1 MADKPRIL
9 VTGGAGYIGSHTC
22 KVLAAAGY
30 VPVTYDSL
38 ALGHQWAVGFG
49 PLVEGDLADGDRI
62 RDAITEYS
70 IEAVVHFAANAY
82 VGESVEDPR
91 KYFRN
96 NVVNSLNLLEAVVD
110 MNVKHLVYSSTCS
123 IYGIPKEV
131 PIPEDHPQH
140 PLNPYGES
148 KRFVETATE
157 WFGEAYGLQ
166 WAALRYFNAAGADSE
181 GEIGED
187 HDPETHL
194 IPVVIEAAL
203 GRRPHVEIFG
213 TDYPTED
220 GTAVR
225 DYVHVTDLGAAHL
238 SALGVSLSR
247 RGAGRLQS
255 GNRHR
260 AQRPAGYPVGA
271 RGERAGSAIQG
282 NGPPSGRSSRAGCRR
297 ESGRRY
303 SWVAASIPG
312 AGSDRGYCLEM
323 ALEKGGGLAAADYLR
338 RSRHAFTTSPAS
350 ISREFPFLWSPSF
363 RTVVRWPILRYR
375 APGPM
380 RFQKDESSFISF
392 HQGVP
397 DVTCRRHRVAD
408 LPGIAQLD
416 EQRLHTQVGEPA
428 PDTFC
433 RCHGTESNRR
443 HEDFQS
449 SALPTEL
456 PWHDGKVD

>member
-238 SALGVSLSR
+238 SALEYLFRGGEPDAFNLGTGIGHSVRQVIQSVQEVSGREVPFKETDRR
-247 RGAGRLQS
+247 RGD
-255 GNRHR
+255 
-260 AQRPAGYPVGA
+260 
-271 RGERAGSAIQG
+271 
-282 NGPPSGRSSRAGCRR
+282 PPELVADASRAADILGWRPQFP
-297 ESGRRY
+297 ELDQIVDTAWKWHSKK
-303 SWVAASIPG
+303 
-312 AGSDRGYCLEM
+312 AGG
-323 ALEKGGGLAAADYLR
+323 
-338 RSRHAFTTSPAS
+338 
-350 ISREFPFLWSPSF
+350 
-363 RTVVRWPILRYR
+363 
-375 APGPM
+375 
-380 RFQKDESSFISF
+380 
-392 HQGVP
+392 
-397 DVTCRRHRVAD
+397 
-408 LPGIAQLD
+408 
-416 EQRLHTQVGEPA
+416 
-428 PDTFC
+428 
-433 RCHGTESNRR
+433 
-443 HEDFQS
+443 
-449 SALPTEL
+449 
-456 PWHDGKVD
+456 